1 MQENSKILYKTI
13 AKIIK
18 KERKKKWYKY
28 TLFCYENDI
37 PTTTYDNIINVK
49 SQATFFNIAKIIK
62 ALGFTF
68 EDFGKILDKELP
80 ENLFENDNNQIWL
93 N

>member
-1 MQENSKILYKTI
+1 MQENSKILYSAI

-18 KERKKKWYKY
+18 TTRKQKGYQY

-37 PTTTYDNIINVK
+37 PTTTYDNIVNVK
-49 SQATFFNIAKIIK
+49 NQATFFNVAKIIK

-68 EDFGKILDKELP
+68 EDFGKLLDKELP
-80 ENLFENDNNQIWL
+80 ENLFDNDENS
-93 N
+93 